1 MVICFIVQ
9 TKTVTAEGCY
19 AKNRPVLGER
29 QAEWRCAHL
38 IPAMLTSVTPSFVK
52 AAQGDKMISQNVQM
66 IFPRTNFMMFLWD
79 SFEFSGELYEKDR
92 K

>member
-1 MVICFIVQ
+1 MLYCPIQ

-38 IPAMLTSVTPSFVK
+38 LPSH
-52 AAQGDKMISQNVQM
+52 AHIRHYLLCENSSRRQN
-66 IFPRTNFMMFLWD
+66 D
-79 SFEFSGELYEKDR
+79 FSECTDDVSED
-92 K
+92 